1 MSIDLKHY
9 SLIIGMKNMGAMY
22 KRSEYGTLKY
32 EEKHIILAAVTYFT
46 LCSIKSWC
54 AAAVEAVH

>member
-22 KRSEYGTLKY
+22 KRSEYPELVYTTQVNSAFHAL
-32 EEKHIILAAVTYFT
+32 
-46 LCSIKSWC
+46 
-54 AAAVEAVH
+54 